1 MIQRIQTVYLLLTAI
16 LMAVTVFSPI
26 VGLQDQLVYLLNGF
40 GCHMSDIAPAHINYL
55 LWISLAFSAVATLIS
70 LFNIFSFKNRKRQ
83 IKLCKTTS
91 LLIVL
96 LYVILAIYLFW
107 VNQTISIGLSSL
119 KYGFVL
125 PLIALIL
132 NLLASSKIKSD
143 EKLVQSLNRIR

>member
-26 VGLQDQLVYLLNGF
+26 IDLQNQSIYLLNGL
-40 GCHMSDIAPAHINYL
+40 GCYISDAPSHINYL
-55 LWISLAFSAVATLIS
+55 LWIALGLSAIAILVT
-70 LFNIFSFKNRKRQ
+70 LFNILSYKNRKRQ

-91 LLIVL
+91 LTIIL
-96 LYVILAIYLFW
+96 LYVIIGIYLYCSIL
-107 VNQTISIGLSSL
+107 TIGLELSYF

-125 PLIALIL
+125 PLIALIF
-132 NLLASSKIKSD
+132 NLLASSRIKSD